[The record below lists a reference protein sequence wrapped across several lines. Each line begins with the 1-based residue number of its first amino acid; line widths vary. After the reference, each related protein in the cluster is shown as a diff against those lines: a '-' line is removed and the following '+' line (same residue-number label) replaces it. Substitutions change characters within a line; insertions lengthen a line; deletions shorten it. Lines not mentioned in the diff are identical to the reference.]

1 MDHMFWQSSR
11 FTTECG
17 VIMKTYEKV
26 TINAGDVSWDII
38 RMTDESGQ
46 IWSVPIDEANSDYK
60 AYLIWLEEQN
70 G

>member
-1 MDHMFWQSSR
+1 
-11 FTTECG
+11 
-17 VIMKTYEKV
+17 MKTYEKV

-46 IWSVPIDEANSDYK
+46 IWSVPIDETNSDYK

>member
-1 MDHMFWQSSR
+1 
-11 FTTECG
+11 
-17 VIMKTYEKV
+17 MKTYEKV

-60 AYLIWLEEQN
+60 AYLIWLEEEHWLDKILSHYLAEQ
-70 G
+70 

>member
-1 MDHMFWQSSR
+1 
-11 FTTECG
+11 
-17 VIMKTYEKV
+17 MKTYEKV